1 MNSLFFASV
10 LMKHENEKK
19 KLYYFIIK
27 TNDKKKSTK
36 WKIQR
41 RSFQTRIQSQMA
53 FQDGGLIEGVFSWTV
68 SIS

>member
-1 MNSLFFASV
+1 
-10 LMKHENEKK
+10 MKHENAKK
-19 KLYYFIIK
+19 KLYYLIIK

-53 FQDGGLIEGVFSWTV
+53 FQDDGLKV
-68 SIS
+68 SFHGL